1 VRELSVAVVLAPAI
15 TSPDDAESAPFAPP
29 VRSPMASPPSPWPEI
44 AVWGPPPEPPAGQ
57 GARLDRP

>member
-44 AVWGPPPEPPAGQ
+44 AVWGPPAGTPRRTG
-57 GARLDRP
+57 GAP